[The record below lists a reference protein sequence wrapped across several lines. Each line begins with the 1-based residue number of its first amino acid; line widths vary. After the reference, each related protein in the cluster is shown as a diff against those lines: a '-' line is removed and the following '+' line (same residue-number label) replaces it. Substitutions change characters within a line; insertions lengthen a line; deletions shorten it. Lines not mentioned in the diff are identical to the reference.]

1 MKHELEFHADAL
13 PSHVNPDEEAERLPI
28 NYIVLA
34 LRYKWWLLCGLLAG
48 VVLGHLAYLKAGP
61 EYEAVAQILVS
72 RKYTPPV
79 RENERMLHETGKPS
93 EHLALIVS
101 PMIAEKA
108 IEIGKLNELA
118 TFAGEPN
125 MVDAVLDGLKVKR
138 VAGQDRSHF
147 NVLEIRYP
155 SRRPADACKV
165 VQAFV
170 AAYGEY
176 LEEQGREHSTEVLAL
191 AQKAT
196 GDLLAKMHQKES
208 EYGVFLQ
215 TVPEEFRSALGP
227 KIQSAQ
233 TTNLAPEDVIHALGE
248 ERNKNRIRLAE
259 LQSRL
264 KSLQNSLAAGD
275 PRDAIEQE
283 VRRFMNSDGRTER
296 NAKSTEIS
304 IYQSQLMPLLIR
316 EQDLSRDFGRDH
328 PDLVAVRQ
336 NINKIVETFRKLGVQ
351 LPEGVDIPAVERKAP
366 IDYIAVYIDSLRR
379 QMNELSLKDKE
390 LETLIKLE
398 GSRSREFA
406 GFRATDQNLR
416 AELTQLR
423 DLWQKRLDREGEV
436 VIEKDTNGY
445 TMKTLAPVK
454 DALVIKRMMKF
465 YAGGA
470 FVGVFLI
477 ALVCLL
483 RELRDM
489 TLKDTKDVRLTL
501 RQPVLGSVIAFE
513 TPVDTPT
520 RSHQPHP
527 ALRYL
532 LASHSIEAENYRAI
546 RTALLV
552 SAQQH
557 AARTILVSSPEPGD
571 GKTTMVCNLAIA
583 LAQSGKRVLLVDADL
598 RRPNVH
604 TLFRM
609 SPEIGLTEVLAGEI
623 EALNAIR
630 PTIIDGLSVITAG
643 QIPANPA
650 ELLSSPRLH
659 RTLRD
664 LRDEY
669 DFVFVDAPPMLAV
682 SDPCILAQ
690 NTDGLL
696 IVTRIN
702 KNTRSAV
709 IRVRQMI
716 QDQGIRV
723 LGAVANGAVIG
734 QDRAYAEYGDYLSSS
749 RPSEGTN
756 RSMVEATAESN
767 SSNY

>member
-48 VVLGHLAYLKAGP
+48 AVLGHLAYLKAGP

-118 TFAGEPN
+118 TFVGEPN
-125 MVDAVLDGLKVKR
+125 LVDAVLDGLKVKR

-208 EYGVFLQ
+208 EYRDFLQ
-215 TVPEEFRSALGP
+215 TVPEEFRSALGA
-227 KIQSAQ
+227 KTQSSQ
-233 TTNLAPEDVIHALGE
+233 TTNLAPEDVIHALGD

-275 PRDAIEQE
+275 SRDAIEQE

-316 EQDLSRDFGRDH
+316 EQDLARDFGRDH
-328 PDLVAVRQ
+328 PDLIAVRQ
-336 NINKIVETFRKLGVQ
+336 SINKIVETFRKLGVQ

-366 IDYIAVYIDSLRR
+366 IDYIAIYIDSLRR

-406 GFRATDQNLR
+406 SYRATDQNMR

-454 DALVIKRMMKF
+454 DALVIKRLMKF

-477 ALVCLL
+477 ALACLL
-483 RELRDM
+483 RELRDL
-489 TLKDTKDVRLTL
+489 TLKDTKDVRVTL

-513 TPVDTPT
+513 TPVDSPA
-520 RSHQPHP
+520 RAHQPHP

-532 LASHSIEAENYRAI
+532 LASHSIEAENYRGI

-571 GKTTMVCNLAIA
+571 GKTTMVCNLAMA

-609 SPEIGLTEVLAGEI
+609 SPEIGLTEILAGEI

-690 NTDGLL
+690 HTDGLL

-709 IRVRQMI
+709 LRVRQMI

-749 RPSEGTN
+749 RPSEGAN
-756 RSMVEATAESN
+756 RSMVEATAEPT
-767 SSNY
+767 Y

>member
-48 VVLGHLAYLKAGP
+48 AVLGHLAYLKAGP

-118 TFAGEPN
+118 TFVGEPN
-125 MVDAVLDGLKVKR
+125 LVDAVLDGLKVKR

-208 EYGVFLQ
+208 EYRDFLQ
-215 TVPEEFRSALGP
+215 TVPEEFRSALGA
-227 KIQSAQ
+227 KTQSSQ
-233 TTNLAPEDVIHALGE
+233 TTNLAPEDVIHALGD

-275 PRDAIEQE
+275 SRDAIEQE

-316 EQDLSRDFGRDH
+316 EQDLARDFGRDH
-328 PDLVAVRQ
+328 PDLIAVRQ
-336 NINKIVETFRKLGVQ
+336 SINKIVETFRKLGVQ

-366 IDYIAVYIDSLRR
+366 IDYIAIYIDSLRR

-406 GFRATDQNLR
+406 SYRATDQNMR

-454 DALVIKRMMKF
+454 DALVIKRLMKF

-477 ALVCLL
+477 ALACLL
-483 RELRDM
+483 RELRDL
-489 TLKDTKDVRLTL
+489 TLKDTKDVRVTL

-513 TPVDTPT
+513 TPVDSPA
-520 RSHQPHP
+520 RAHQPHP

-532 LASHSIEAENYRAI
+532 LASHSIEAENYRGI

-571 GKTTMVCNLAIA
+571 GKTTMVCNLAMA

-609 SPEIGLTEVLAGEI
+609 SPEIGLTEILAGEI

-690 NTDGLL
+690 HTDGLL

-709 IRVRQMI
+709 LRVRQMI

-734 QDRAYAEYGDYLSSS
+734 QDRAYTEYGDYLSSS

-756 RSMVEATAESN
+756 RSMVEATAEST
-767 SSNY
+767 Y

>member
-34 LRYKWWLLCGLLAG
+34 LRYKWWLLCGFLAG
-48 VVLGHLAYLKAGP
+48 AVLGHLAYLKAGP

-108 IEIGKLNELA
+108 IKIGKLDELA
-118 TFAGEPN
+118 TFAGEPD

-155 SRRPADACKV
+155 SRRPEDASKV

-176 LEEQGREHSTEVLAL
+176 LEEQGREHSTEVLEL

-196 GDLLAKMHQKES
+196 GDLLDRIHLKEA
-208 EYGVFLQ
+208 EYRDFLQ
-215 TVPEEFRSALGP
+215 TVPEEFRSALGA
-227 KIQSAQ
+227 KTQTTQ
-233 TTNLAPEDVIHALGE
+233 TTNLAPEDVIHALGD

-283 VRRFMNSDGRTER
+283 VRRFMNADGRTER

-316 EQDLSRDFGRDH
+316 EQDLARDFGRDH
-328 PDLVAVRQ
+328 PDLIAVRQ
-336 NINKIVETFRKLGVQ
+336 SINKIVETFRKLGVQ

-379 QMNELSLKDKE
+379 QMNELTLKDKE
-390 LETLIKLE
+390 LESLIKLE

-406 GFRATDQNLR
+406 SYRATDQNLR

-445 TMKTLAPVK
+445 TMKTLSPVK
-454 DALVIKRMMKF
+454 DALVIKRLMKF

-477 ALVCLL
+477 ALACLL
-483 RELRDM
+483 RELRDL
-489 TLKDTKDVRLTL
+489 TLKDTKDVRVTL

-513 TPVDTPT
+513 TPVDSPA
-520 RSHQPHP
+520 RAHQPHP

-532 LASHSIEAENYRAI
+532 LASHSIEAENYRGI

-571 GKTTMVCNLAIA
+571 GKTTMVCNLAMA

-609 SPEIGLTEVLAGEI
+609 SPEIGLTEILAGEI

-630 PTIIDGLSVITAG
+630 PTVIDGLSVITAG

-690 NTDGLL
+690 HTDGLL

-723 LGAVANGAVIG
+723 LGAVANGAIIG

-749 RPSEGTN
+749 RPSE
-756 RSMVEATAESN
+756 
-767 SSNY
+767 SSNRAMAETTA

>member
-48 VVLGHLAYLKAGP
+48 AVLGHLAYLKAGP

-118 TFAGEPN
+118 TFVGEPN
-125 MVDAVLDGLKVKR
+125 LVDAVLDGLKVKR

-208 EYGVFLQ
+208 EYRDFLQ
-215 TVPEEFRSALGP
+215 TVPEEFRSALGA
-227 KIQSAQ
+227 KTQSSQ
-233 TTNLAPEDVIHALGE
+233 TTNLAPEDVIHALGD

-275 PRDAIEQE
+275 SRDAIEQE

-316 EQDLSRDFGRDH
+316 EQDLARDFGRDH
-328 PDLVAVRQ
+328 PDLIAVRQ
-336 NINKIVETFRKLGVQ
+336 SINKIVETFRKLGVQ

-366 IDYIAVYIDSLRR
+366 IDYIAIYIDSLRR

-406 GFRATDQNLR
+406 SYRATDQNMR

-454 DALVIKRMMKF
+454 DALVIKRLMKF

-477 ALVCLL
+477 ALACLL
-483 RELRDM
+483 RELRDL
-489 TLKDTKDVRLTL
+489 TLKDTKDVRVTL

-513 TPVDTPT
+513 TPVDSPA
-520 RSHQPHP
+520 RAHQPHP

-532 LASHSIEAENYRAI
+532 LASHSIEAENYRGI

-571 GKTTMVCNLAIA
+571 GKTTMVCNLAMA

-609 SPEIGLTEVLAGEI
+609 SPEIGLTEILAGEI

-690 NTDGLL
+690 HTDGLL

-709 IRVRQMI
+709 LRVRQMI

-734 QDRAYAEYGDYLSSS
+734 QDRAYTEYGDYLSSS
-749 RPSEGTN
+749 RPSEGAN
-756 RSMVEATAESN
+756 RSMVEATAEPT
-767 SSNY
+767 Y

>member
-13 PSHVNPDEEAERLPI
+13 PGHVNPDEEAERLPI

-48 VVLGHLAYLKAGP
+48 AVLGHLAYLKAGP

-108 IEIGKLNELA
+108 IEIGKLNELP
-118 TFAGEPN
+118 TFAGESD

-155 SRRPADACKV
+155 SRRPEDATRV
-165 VQAFV
+165 VKAFV
-170 AAYGEY
+170 DAYGEY

-196 GDLLAKMHQKES
+196 GDLLTRMHQKEA
-208 EYGVFLQ
+208 EYRDFLQ
-215 TVPEEFRSALGP
+215 TVPEEFRSALGA
-227 KIQSAQ
+227 KTQTTQ
-233 TTNLAPEDVIHALGE
+233 TTNLAPEDVIHALGD

-259 LQSRL
+259 LQSRM

-283 VRRFMNSDGRTER
+283 VRRFMNADGRSER
-296 NAKSTEIS
+296 STKSTEIS

-316 EQDLSRDFGRDH
+316 EQDLARDFGRDH
-328 PDLVAVRQ
+328 PDLIAVRQ
-336 NINKIVETFRKLGVQ
+336 SINKIVETFRKLGIQ
-351 LPEGVDIPAVERKAP
+351 LPEGVDVPAVERKAP
-366 IDYIAVYIDSLRR
+366 IDYIAIYIDSLRR
-379 QMNELSLKDKE
+379 QMNELTLKDKE
-390 LETLIKLE
+390 LESLIKQE

-406 GFRATDQNLR
+406 AYRATDQNLR

-445 TMKTLAPVK
+445 TMKTLSPVK
-454 DALVIKRMMKF
+454 DALVFKRLIKF

-483 RELRDM
+483 RELRDL
-489 TLKDTKDVRLTL
+489 TLKDAKDVRVTL
-501 RQPVLGSVIAFE
+501 RQPVLGSVVAFE
-513 TPVDTPT
+513 TPVDSPT
-520 RSHQPHP
+520 RAHQPHP
-527 ALRYL
+527 ALRFL
-532 LASHSIEAENYRAI
+532 LASHSIEAENYRSI
-546 RTALLV
+546 RTSLLV

-571 GKTTMVCNLAIA
+571 GKTTMVCNLAMA

-609 SPEIGLTEVLAGEI
+609 TPEIGLTEVLAGEI

-630 PTIIDGLSVITAG
+630 PTTIDGLSVITAG

-690 NTDGLL
+690 HTDGLL

-723 LGAVANGAVIG
+723 VGAVANGAIIG
-734 QDRAYAEYGDYLSSS
+734 NDRAYAEYGEYLSSTRQTEVS
-749 RPSEGTN
+749 R
-756 RSMVEATAESN
+756 RSMAEATVESH
-767 SSNY
+767 